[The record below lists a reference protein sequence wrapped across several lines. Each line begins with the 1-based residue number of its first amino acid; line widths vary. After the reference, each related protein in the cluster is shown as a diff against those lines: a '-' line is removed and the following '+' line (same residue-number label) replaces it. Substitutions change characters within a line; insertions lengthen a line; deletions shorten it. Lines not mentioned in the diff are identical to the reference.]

1 MSDEELKATAIGNAD
16 DHRSAAW
23 WLENLA
29 KNPEALAKFRQWLE
43 LEKHRET
50 AMEARKVR
58 REKEKIERA
67 KVRESTPATPLTVA
81 TLALK
86 MDDMIG
92 IGPTGR
98 EEEYFKNYVQPYC
111 KCEAGE
117 YQWELCDHAKDLG
130 FWV

>member
-1 MSDEELKATAIGNAD
+1 VSDEDLNVFT
-16 DHRSAAW
+16 
-23 WLENLA
+23 ENLA

-43 LEKHRET
+43 LEKRRDT
-50 AMEARKVR
+50 ALEARRVR

-67 KVRESTPATPLTVA
+67 KLRSSTPATPLTVA

-86 MDDMIG
+86 MNDSIG

-98 EEEYFKNYVQPYC
+98 EEEYFKHYVQPYC